1 MSCRS
6 ALNVDLTV
14 DPELPKSAARQE
26 TPAEKIVM
34 KTPRGR
40 RHFDFSRQASPIFGG
55 QNEPPNKPLK
65 QEWRPSGVLVEYN
78 NRKHCVGTQRIKKR
92 MEDKS
97 ANESSPINATSSNC
111 HAKENKKEALESVR
125 RLMESKRAMELSARR
140 RGGNYTGRSC
150 TPDIQRDEYHVNRIN
165 ALMSKIILF

>member
-1 MSCRS
+1 MNARS

-14 DPELPKSAARQE
+14 NPELPKSATRQE

-40 RHFDFSRQASPIFGG
+40 RHFDFSRQTSPIFGG

-78 NRKHCVGTQRIKKR
+78 NRKHCVGVQRIKKGI
-92 MEDKS
+92 EDKL
-97 ANESSPINATSSNC
+97 ANESSLISVTSSNC
-111 HAKENKKEALESVR
+111 HAKENKKEPLESVR
-125 RLMESKRAMELSARR
+125 RLMESKRAMELRTRR
-140 RGGNYTGRSC
+140 CEGNNAGRSW
-150 TPDIQRDEYHVNRIN
+150 TPDIQRSEYHVNRVN
-165 ALMSKIILF
+165 GLMSKIILF